1 MSTALVNGMPAQTY
15 LPANKEIRDLLGDLL
30 DKEVEVRPG
39 PPFAITDHNP
49 ASVAVYVDDS
59 LVVRSVICFDLA
71 LSAYAGAALALVPPA
86 AAELAVEERDLPG
99 QITETLHEVL
109 NIAAALFNAE
119 GAPHMKLYAMH
130 PAGTP
135 TPPDVRARSQVLG
148 RRIDLW
154 VDVAGYGTGR
164 LAIVLT

>member
-1 MSTALVNGMPAQTY
+1 MSTATMPAMTY

-39 PPFAITDHNP
+39 PPFAITDRNP

-59 LVVRSVICFDLA
+59 IVVRAVICFDLA

-86 AAELAVEERDLPG
+86 AAELAVEERQLSDQL
-99 QITETLHEVL
+99 TEPLHEVL
-109 NIAAALFNAE
+109 NIAAALFNVE
-119 GAPHMKLYAMH
+119 GAPHMKLYGMH
-130 PAGTP
+130 AVGA

-164 LAIVLT
+164 LAVVLT

>member
-1 MSTALVNGMPAQTY
+1 MPAMTY

-39 PPFAITDHNP
+39 PPFAITDRNP

-59 LVVRSVICFDLA
+59 IVVRAVICFDLA
-71 LSAYAGAALALVPPA
+71 LSAYAGAALALVPA
-86 AAELAVEERDLPG
+86 AQAEVAVEERELPEKL
-99 QITETLHEVL
+99 TEPLHEVL
-109 NIAAALFNAE
+109 NIAAALFNVE
-119 GAPHMKLYAMH
+119 GAPHMKLYGMH
-130 PAGTP
+130 AVNA

>member
-1 MSTALVNGMPAQTY
+1 MRGTAAPTY
-15 LPANKEIRDLLGDLL
+15 LPATKEIRDLLGDLL
-30 DKEVEVRPG
+30 GKEVDLRPG
-39 PPFAITDHNP
+39 PPFAITDRNP
-49 ASVAVYVDDS
+49 ATIAVYVDDS
-59 LVVRSVICFDLA
+59 LLIRAVICFDLA

-86 AAELAVEERDLPG
+86 RAEQAVQDRVLPE

-119 GAPHMKLYAMH
+119 GAPHMKLHAMH
-130 PAGTP
+130 PADVP

-148 RRIDLW
+148 RRVDLW

-164 LAIVLT
+164 LAVVLS

>member
-1 MSTALVNGMPAQTY
+1 MSTAVLPGMTY
-15 LPANKEIRDLLGDLL
+15 LPANMEIRSLLGDLL

-39 PPFAITDHNP
+39 PPFAITDRNP

-59 LVVRSVICFDLA
+59 MIIRAVICFDLA

-86 AAELAVEERDLPG
+86 AAELAVEERELPEKL
-99 QITETLHEVL
+99 TEPLHEVL

-119 GAPHMKLYAMH
+119 GAPHMKLHAMH
-130 PAGTP
+130 PVGAP

-154 VDVAGYGTGR
+154 VDVATYGTGR
-164 LAIVLT
+164 LSIVLT

>member
-1 MSTALVNGMPAQTY
+1 MSAGVLPGMTY

-39 PPFAITDHNP
+39 PPFAITDRNP

-59 LVVRSVICFDLA
+59 LIVRAVICFDLA
-71 LSAYAGAALALVPPA
+71 LSAYAGAALALVPAA
-86 AAELAVEERDLPG
+86 AAELAVEERQLSEKL
-99 QITETLHEVL
+99 TEPLHEVL

-130 PAGTP
+130 QIGA

-154 VDVAGYGTGR
+154 VDVASYGTGR
-164 LAIVLT
+164 LSVVLT